1 MICPGFVASR
11 ITDRNQFAMPFFMPA
26 ERAARIIER
35 GLARNR
41 GRITFPWQMVIVA
54 RLLANLPMWAVDW
67 TARRA
72 PRK

>member
-1 MICPGFVASR
+1 MQA
-11 ITDRNQFAMPFFMPA
+11 D
-26 ERAARIIER
+26 RAARIIAH
-35 GLARNR
+35 GLSRNR

-54 RLLANLPMWAVDW
+54 RIFANLPMWAVDW